1 MNLERVNCS
10 MHADYSDP
18 ALVGPEVRLLCDL
31 IGGRSVSPPSAD
43 RRATLLECACAH
55 RVERLA
61 LRAIRVRGDA
71 PDLWFGATAA
81 DLGDEQ
87 AWAVLD
93 AVRTRELHTVA
104 TTLAAITGAKPIVFK
119 GAALAH
125 SHYPAPW
132 LRPRLDTDI
141 VISPHSVRHS
151 LAALETIGYAHAVS
165 ISGELVSSQA
175 SLTRID
181 KFGVEH
187 ALDLHWKIANWQVV
201 AAVLSHEEI
210 ASRAVALPAAGADA
224 RAASDRD
231 ALLIACLHRSAHH
244 RDSGELLWLYDLH
257 LLAGRMSAA
266 DWTEFV
272 AAARRGKV
280 KALLRRSLSLA
291 IDRFQTHVPGDVLR
305 ALDTSADA
313 VREPSAVYLSRDVRL
328 VDGLMSDLRALPPRK
343 RARLIAEHLFPPAN
357 YIRQRYHA
365 HSPLSMAFGYVRRIA
380 LGLPRWFA
388 ARNDS

>member
-1 MNLERVNCS
+1 
-10 MHADYSDP
+10 MHGDYSDSAP
-18 ALVGPEVRLLCDL
+18 VDPEVRLLCGL
-31 IGGRSVSPPSAD
+31 LGGGNVSPPSAD
-43 RRATLLECACAH
+43 RRTALLECACAH

-71 PDLWFGATAA
+71 PAVWVGATVA

-93 AVRTRELHTVA
+93 AVRTSDLHSVA
-104 TTLAAITGAKPIVFK
+104 ATLAAVTGANPIVFK

-132 LRPRLDTDI
+132 LRPRLDTDLL
-141 VISPHSVRHS
+141 ISPALVRRA
-151 LAALETIGYAHAVS
+151 LAALEAIGYARAVS
-165 ISGELVSSQA
+165 TSGELVLSQA

-181 KFGVEH
+181 KFGIEH
-187 ALDLHWKIANWQVV
+187 ALDLHWKIANWQVI
-201 AAVLSHEEI
+201 AAVLSHAEI
-210 ASRAVALPAAGADA
+210 ASRAVALPAAGADG

-244 RDSGELLWLYDLH
+244 RDSGELLWLYDIH
-257 LLAGRMSAA
+257 LLADQMSEA

-272 AAARRGKV
+272 AAAGRGKV
-280 KALLRRSLSLA
+280 KALLRRSLRLT
-291 IDRFQTHVPGDVLR
+291 IDRFQTRVPEGVLR
-305 ALDTSADA
+305 ALDPSADA
-313 VREPSAVYLSRDVRL
+313 AREPSAVYLSRDVRL
-328 VDGLMSDLRALPPRK
+328 VDGLVSDLRALPVRK
-343 RARLIAEHLFPPAN
+343 RARLIAEHLFPPAT
-357 YIRQRYHA
+357 YIRDRYHVA
-365 HSPLSMAFGYVRRIA
+365 SPLPMAFCYVRRIA